1 MASKVSF
8 LPYIYRSS
16 RGTLFVRITANP
28 KMIRLDS
35 KSIPN
40 AIKEIESRRI
50 FKRDKSSCKKEKL
63 QKLKSAYWAALK
75 LKKSIA
81 FFRNSPLNN
90 FKLINNYSQKEIEI
104 KEHKILFST
113 EAVLNKT
120 DKMLNSKIRELV
132 R

>member
-1 MASKVSF
+1 M
-8 LPYIYRSS
+8 
-16 RGTLFVRITANP
+16 
-28 KMIRLDS
+28 
-35 KSIPN
+35 
-40 AIKEIESRRI
+40 SRRI

-63 QKLKSAYWAALK
+63 QKLKAAYWAALK